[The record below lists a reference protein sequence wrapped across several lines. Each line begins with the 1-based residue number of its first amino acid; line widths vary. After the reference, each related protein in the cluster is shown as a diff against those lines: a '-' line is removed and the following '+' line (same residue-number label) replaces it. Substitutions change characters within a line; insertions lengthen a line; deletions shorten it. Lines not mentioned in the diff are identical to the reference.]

1 MIRNNIGN
9 SFLSGFGRSLTYAP
23 AVMMVGI
30 YFNKKRGIAVGLGT
44 SGVGFGSFVAPA
56 VVEMAFHFYGYSGG
70 FYILACFAINLCI
83 SGMLYRPLQKQRL
96 LMAYDKRQEVCS
108 ILMTLI
114 IFQYPLTTKGK
125 GQS

>member
-1 MIRNNIGN
+1 MIRNNIGK

-23 AVMMVGI
+23 SVMMVGI